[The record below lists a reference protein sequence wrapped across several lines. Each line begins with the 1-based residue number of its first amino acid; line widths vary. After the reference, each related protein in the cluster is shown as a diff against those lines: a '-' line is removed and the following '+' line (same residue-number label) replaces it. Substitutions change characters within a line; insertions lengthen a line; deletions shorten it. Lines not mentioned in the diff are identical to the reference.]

1 LFLTHRLLRF
11 QAGDHVKVTGG
22 ESSGETG
29 MVVRVE
35 ESVAVVFLD
44 STKTEIRVFKR
55 DLSESSE
62 IISLDRCAL
71 AEGGD
76 VP

>member
-1 LFLTHRLLRF
+1 M
-11 QAGDHVKVTGG
+11 KVTGG

-35 ESVAVVFLD
+35 DSVAVVFLD

-55 DLSESSE
+55 DLSESTE
-62 IISLDRCAL
+62 IISLDRRAPASTESRRGGWL
-71 AEGGD
+71 AS
-76 VP
+76 